1 MANISI
7 RKLDEKTYH
16 KLCMRASQH
25 GVSMEEE
32 ARQILSR
39 AVAAP
44 EKVSTIFR
52 NHFGKKNGVDLTSP
66 HRRTPHQPMDFDE

>member
-7 RKLDEKTYH
+7 RKLDEKIYN
-16 KLCMRASQH
+16 KLCMRAANH

-32 ARQILSR
+32 VRQIISN

-44 EKVSTIFR
+44 INIGAVFR
-52 NHFGKKNGVDLTSP
+52 KHFGIQNGIDLQELSNRPP
-66 HRRTPHQPMDFDE
+66 HEPMDL